1 MTKKPPSDSYTE
13 QVQIVSQ
20 ADLNGFSRLFGGRLM
35 QWIDI
40 VAAVCA
46 RRHCECNV
54 ITAMVDKL
62 EFHAAA
68 YANDIILL
76 TAKVTYTGK
85 TSMEICVE
93 SYVEKSNGKRLLIN
107 RAFFIMVAMDK
118 NEVPAPVPQL
128 DPQTPKER
136 LAWEEGF
143 KRYLARRDREKPHS

>member
-1 MTKKPPSDSYTE
+1 MEKKTPMDSYTE

-46 RRHCECNV
+46 RRHSGRNV

-68 YANDIILL
+68 HANDIVLL

-85 TSMEICVE
+85 TSMEVCVE
-93 SYVEKSNGKRLLIN
+93 SYVEKSDGRRTLIN
-107 RAFFIMVAMDK
+107 RAFFIMVAMD
-118 NEVPAPVPQL
+118 EHESPAPIPELCPETEEEKQ
-128 DPQTPKER
+128 
-136 LAWEEGF
+136 AWENGYA
-143 KRYLARRDREKPHS
+143 RYLARKQKK

>member
-1 MTKKPPSDSYTE
+1 MRKKKPSESYTE

-40 VAAVCA
+40 AAAVCA
-46 RRHCECNV
+46 RRHSECNV

-68 YANDIILL
+68 YANDILLL
-76 TAKVTYTGK
+76 TAKVTYTGR
-85 TSMEICVE
+85 TSMEVCVE
-93 SYVEKSNGKRLLIN
+93 SFVEKGSGRRKLIN

-118 NEVPAPVPQL
+118 NEIPAPIPRL
-128 DPQTPKER
+128 DPQTPEEK
-136 LAWEEGF
+136 LAWEEGY
-143 KRYLARRDREKPHS
+143 KRYMARKEG